1 MKRLDSLNLAGSLL
15 VLVTTGLLP
24 IASRPATAAEGAP
37 PVRIGVAGLTHG
49 HADWILG
56 VGDRGDVEVVGI
68 AEANRDLA
76 QRLTGQHGLSMDLVY
91 PDLETMLEEVRP
103 DAVTAFGSIR
113 EHLEVVEA
121 CAPRGIHVMVEK
133 PLAMNLQH
141 ARRMAALAK
150 EHGIHL
156 LTNYETTWYGTH
168 RRLYEMIHEEK
179 ALGAIRKMVIHDG
192 HPGPVAI
199 GVDPE
204 FLEWLT
210 DPEQNGGGALIDFG
224 CYGADLMTW
233 LMLGER
239 PLTVTAVT
247 QQLQPDVYPKV
258 EDEATVIL
266 TYPRAQGIIQA
277 SWNWPYNRKDTH
289 VYGER
294 GEIHALDRT
303 RLRIRVGDGD
313 SKEIE
318 VPAPPVPLHDPF
330 AYLAAVVRGEIT
342 PGPADL
348 SSLPL
353 NLVVV
358 EILDAAAES
367 AREGRRIELT
377 PAR

>member
-1 MKRLDSLNLAGSLL
+1 MKRLDSLTLAGALFGL
-15 VLVTTGLLP
+15 IVTGLLP
-24 IASRPATAAEGAP
+24 TASRSATAAEGAP
-37 PVRIGVAGLTHG
+37 RVRIGVAGLTHS
-49 HADWILG
+49 HVHQLLG
-56 VGDRGDVEVVGI
+56 RADRGDVEIVGI

-76 QRLTGQHGLSMDLVY
+76 KRLTGQHGLSMDLVY
-91 PDLETMLEEVRP
+91 ADLETMLEEVRP

-113 EHLEVVEA
+113 EHLAVVEA

-133 PLAMNLQH
+133 PLAMNLEH
-141 ARRMAALAK
+141 ARRMAGLAR
-150 EHGIHL
+150 EHSVQL

-168 RRLYEMIHEEK
+168 RRLYEMVHQEQAI
-179 ALGAIRKMVIHDG
+179 GAIRKMVIHDG

-199 GVDPE
+199 GVNPE

-210 DPEQNGGGALIDFG
+210 DPEHNGGGALIDFG

-233 LMLGER
+233 LMRGER

-258 EDEATVIL
+258 EDEATVVL

-277 SWNWPYNRKDTH
+277 SWNWPFSRKDTH
-289 VYGER
+289 VYGEG
-294 GEIHALDRT
+294 GEIHALDAQ
-303 RLRIRVGDGD
+303 RLRVRLGDED
-313 SKEIE
+313 PKEIE
-318 VPAPPVPLHDPF
+318 VPAPPVPLDDPF

-358 EILDAAAES
+358 EILDAAALS
-367 AREGRRIELT
+367 AREGRRVEL
-377 PAR
+377 PQVR

>member
-1 MKRLDSLNLAGSLL
+1 MQRTASLNLTGALL
-15 VLVTTGLLP
+15 VLVATVLLP
-24 IASRPATAAEGAP
+24 VASHPATAAEAAAS
-37 PVRIGVAGLTHG
+37 VRIGVAGLTHG

-56 VGDRGDVEVVGI
+56 LGERTDVELAGI
-68 AEANRDLA
+68 AEVNQELA
-76 QRLTGQHGLSMDLVY
+76 RRLTRQHGLSMDLVY
-91 PDLETMLEEVRP
+91 PDLETMLDAVRP

-150 EHGIHL
+150 EHNIHL

-168 RRLYEMIHEEK
+168 RRLYEMIHQEN

-210 DPEQNGGGALIDFG
+210 DPEQSGGGALIDFG

-233 LMLGER
+233 LMRGER

-266 TYPRAQGIIQA
+266 TYPEAQGIIQA
-277 SWNWPYNRKDTH
+277 SWNWPFNRKDTH

-303 RLRIRVGDGD
+303 RLRVRVGDGD
-313 SKEIE
+313 PKQIE
-318 VPAPPVPLHDPF
+318 VPAPPGPLDDPF
-330 AYLAAVVRGEIT
+330 AYLAAVVRGKIT

-348 SSLPL
+348 SALPL
-353 NLVVV
+353 NVVVV
-358 EILDAAAES
+358 EILDAAARS
-367 AREGRRIELT
+367 AREGRRIELS